1 MGLFLGDRPVSVF
14 FNGASASLPVQGVF
28 LGPVQVFPTGA
39 GGTVPGKP
47 TIVIAVDE
55 GPESGITAIIFSPPA
70 NDGGSEV
77 TGYRFFFD
85 GFEVFPDNNP
95 LTAFG
100 DNLGAFFSD
109 GYVGQSAEISAVN
122 AIGEGP
128 KSDPVTITAF

>member
-1 MGLFLGDRPVSVF
+1 MGIFLGDKPVSVY
-14 FNGASASLPVQGVF
+14 FNGTNASLPVQGVF

-39 GGTVPGKP
+39 AATVPGAP
-47 TIVIAVDE
+47 TIVSAEDDGV
-55 GPESGITAIIFSPPA
+55 SLTTIIFSPPT

-85 GFEVFPDNNP
+85 GSEVFPDNVP

-100 DNLGAFFSD
+100 DNFGALFANGF
-109 GYVGQSAEISAVN
+109 VGQTAEISAVN